1 MFHILL
7 FPNQIVFVFFFTF
20 TYWAW
25 NVREQVVQRKNK
37 NKNRK
42 TIFCKFSGATNWK
55 QKYPKLA
62 QIIIEKRFVFD
73 SNCPN
78 CYDYLWIEFFKMF
91 AWNMKLEHCHDWR
104 EKNYFICL
112 IISIY
117 HDCALC
123 FLCLWIMIN
132 MKSNSIR
139 IVDEKDL
146 FDKKCKRS
154 NYAFCSWLFFFLIF
168 SLITTKSDICKWKW
182 KFVSSSSFLKLGF
195 NQFLHIGI
203 K

>member
-78 CYDYLWIEFFKMF
+78 CYDYLWIEFFKII
-91 AWNMKLEHCHDWR
+91 ALNMKLEHCHDWR
-104 EKNYFICL
+104 GKKLFHLSYNSYTVYHEQLRLYF
-112 IISIY
+112 
-117 HDCALC
+117 
-123 FLCLWIMIN
+123 
-132 MKSNSIR
+132 
-139 IVDEKDL
+139 V
-146 FDKKCKRS
+146 
-154 NYAFCSWLFFFLIF
+154 FFM
-168 SLITTKSDICKWKW
+168 
-182 KFVSSSSFLKLGF
+182 FV
-195 NQFLHIGI
+195 NDND
-203 K
+203 